1 MIVLVRGQHGS
12 NVLEV
17 DENIPVGDLQ
27 RFIANHHYSGYLC
40 QIELVFQGRTLR
52 HIPTLKEYG
61 ISTDSTIVIELRFKK
76 LEEQLSG

>member
-12 NVLEV
+12 NVYEV

-27 RFIANHHYSGYLC
+27 RFIANRHYSSCLC
-40 QIELVFQGRTLR
+40 RIELVFQGRTLR

-61 ISTDSTIVIELRFKK
+61 VSTDSTIVIDLRFKNPDG
-76 LEEQLSG
+76 QPSG